1 MAEQVHTIDV
11 QVCYAGPPF
20 QFLQTLSVPV
30 GTTLQQAIL
39 QSGVQRHAAEM
50 DLTVCKVG
58 IYGKI
63 KPLDT
68 ILRERDR
75 IEIYRPLTADPKDAR
90 RKRAPQVGAASR

>member
-1 MAEQVHTIDV
+1 MAEPVHMIDV
-11 QVCYAGPPF
+11 QVCYAGPPS

-39 QSGVQRHAAEM
+39 QSGVQCHAAEM

-63 KPLDT
+63 KPLET